1 MIIRYMAFTG
11 PMTLNDISLGLN
23 ALEFQSFFSLN
34 WSKYSEQLMKT
45 EIIECL
51 AQHGIVIIAKAGCKT
66 SNGSEFQERLF
77 TSIKTAFS
85 LHGESPWREGSCGGN
100 SA

>member
-23 ALEFQSFFSLN
+23 AFFD